1 MSVMDLTNAVLD
13 LLPSMPSGVKVYRQ
27 EEPLESEMP
36 PWIIAR
42 VSTDRH
48 VAAETMR
55 FTAHS
60 ALLEVRAVSTTADSV
75 NIWCDDMLI
84 PALANRSPPP
94 AAGLHGRPAHP
105 VRGFRRIRGRSDS
118 RRHRAPLPGARP
130 EVPLHVEPT
139 VINQSFTKSLQRH
152 PIRGWRFALRSAS

>member
-42 VSTDRH
+42 EPLPH
-48 VAAETMR
+48 
-55 FTAHS
+55 
-60 ALLEVRAVSTTADSV
+60 
-75 NIWCDDMLI
+75 
-84 PALANRSPPP
+84 P

-105 VRGFRRIRGRSDS
+105 VRGFRRVRGRSDR

-139 VINQSFTKSLQRH
+139 IVNQSFTKSLQGH
-152 PIRGWRFALRSAS
+152 PIRGGLLL